1 MTPAQPASQPPESL
15 FHLLPD
21 LNAPGGALA
30 FLLGSLYNQQVRSEV
45 AWRAPRRLAER
56 LGGLHAPGL
65 AGADPGQLTAV
76 MREGPA
82 IHPFAS
88 TMAART
94 IDMCGRLLEQYG
106 GHAANVWAGQP
117 HGRDLLNRLTGFA
130 GIGRHKATVAIA
142 LLTRHYGL
150 PFADADALADEALSS
165 CPRLSEVLV
174 T

>member
-1 MTPAQPASQPPESL
+1 MTPESL
-15 FHLLPD
+15 PDLLPD
-21 LNAPGGALA
+21 LTVPGGALS
-30 FLLGSLYNQQVRSEV
+30 FLLGSLYNQQIRSET

-56 LGGLHAPGL
+56 LGGLHAPDL
-65 AGADPGQLTAV
+65 ANADLGRLTEI

-94 IDMCGRLLEQYG
+94 IDMCDRLVDEYG
-106 GHAANVWAGQP
+106 GCASNVWADRP
-117 HGRDLLNRLTGFA
+117 HGRELLNRLTGFT
-130 GIGRHKATVAIA
+130 GIGRHKAAVAIA

-150 PFADADALADEALSS
+150 SFAGSDALTDEALSS